1 MRSFTTVVAASCALH
16 DGYAFK
22 TTPPSSR
29 LSSAIPLIHRRMT
42 SLPFSVTVGSNDKLK
57 TAQRTLTIIEQR
69 EMETIRLELV
79 QKYIALGHTSEY
91 ATREVSYFLDDDER
105 SKQYVEMRRVAMKR
119 GNDFG
124 IEDYI
129 QFGAAFVVGWVGSFV
144 LNSWHELQVRR
155 LCLSS
160 IYLMI
165 LFITIFA
172 SLNLLNFY
180 TLCDSTGL

>member
-1 MRSFTTVVAASCALH
+1 
-16 DGYAFK
+16 
-22 TTPPSSR
+22 
-29 LSSAIPLIHRRMT
+29 MT
-42 SLPFSVTVGSNDKLK
+42 SLPFSVTVGSNDKLE
-57 TAQRTLTIIEQR
+57 TAQRTLTINEQR

-79 QKYIALGHTSEY
+79 QKYIALGHTNEY

-155 LCLSS
+155 LC
-160 IYLMI
+160 II
-165 LFITIFA
+165 
-172 SLNLLNFY
+172 
-180 TLCDSTGL
+180 